1 MLSLARH
8 KQARDNSSR
17 VRGLAA
23 FDCHPVLP
31 LCGIL
36 LLLRRA
42 GYPQQ
47 FEPCG
52 RLQARPQDG
61 LDGSVNLLV
70 DACTSATPAA
80 RRRRRPVASGGPLSD
95 RLSPVLR
102 ARRSVLRAA
111 FVLTAH
117 RPVPAI
123 ANTLT
128 PVGVLQVRP
137 VEDYSSR
144 ASPRAAPLG
153 TSRYPNSSRARARE
167 ISPDA
172 SNGGRGDERVLEIGD
187 IVDVLETWEATN
199 AVRGRN

>member
-1 MLSLARH
+1 MGS
-8 KQARDNSSR
+8 
-17 VRGLAA
+17 
-23 FDCHPVLP
+23 
-31 LCGIL
+31 
-36 LLLRRA
+36 
-42 GYPQQ
+42 YPQQ
-47 FEPCG
+47 IAPRG
-52 RLQARPQDG
+52 RLQLRCPPLFEAFFIWNTRTAARRSSR
-61 LDGSVNLLV
+61 GSINLLADV
-70 DACTSATPAA
+70 THVAGTTSLA